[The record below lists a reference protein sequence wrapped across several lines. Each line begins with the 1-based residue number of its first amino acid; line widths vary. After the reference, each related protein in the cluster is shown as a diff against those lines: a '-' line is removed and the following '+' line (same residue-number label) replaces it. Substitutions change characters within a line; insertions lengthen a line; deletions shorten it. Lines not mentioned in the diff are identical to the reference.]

1 MNISSSSLVLVLIS
15 TGDLGTEKRYQ
26 QFLRLW
32 IEEPEIAEVVL
43 GLFTFNRLWK
53 IFVKSYTRIYFFDH
67 NLLLLFIVEGL
78 KCIMWIYCMCIVWI
92 GIAWYNTWSSRY
104 PFWIRSSISFR
115 DLKILKSE
123 SQLKGQ
129 CSTWMSV
136 SRLNISH
143 PGFHVSM
150 FSKFPCFNVLKFLT
164 HES

>member
-53 IFVKSYTRIYFFDH
+53 IFVKSYTRISFFDH

-78 KCIMWIYCMCIVWI
+78 KCIMWIYCPCIVWI
-92 GIAWYNTWSSRY
+92 RIDWYNTWSSRY

-129 CSTWMSV
+129 CSTWMLDD
-136 SRLNISH
+136 R
-143 PGFHVSM
+143 GF
-150 FSKFPCFNVLKFLT
+150 PD
-164 HES
+164 